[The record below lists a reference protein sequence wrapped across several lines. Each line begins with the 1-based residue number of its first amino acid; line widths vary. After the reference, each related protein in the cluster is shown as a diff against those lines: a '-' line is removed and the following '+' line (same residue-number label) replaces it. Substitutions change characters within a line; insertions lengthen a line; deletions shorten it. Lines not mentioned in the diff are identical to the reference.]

1 MNTSPVLGST
11 WQKQRVWSTAA
22 DRLKR
27 DITWARAIAL
37 GLLIAGAILQTAASQ
52 VPNESVKTALR
63 VVGVLV
69 LAAAPV
75 IQHFKLGTER
85 LRAWIRARS
94 VSEGLKAETY
104 LYLMGVPPYAAD
116 GRDARLLEKMQSILD
131 KAKDLAAHTALVE
144 PLPSAPPQITDI
156 EMYIEQRINQQITDY
171 YRLQARKMAQ
181 RVKIFRELELYFS
194 LAAALLGA
202 LAATKL
208 VPSADAWVAVVTT
221 ISTAVTAHFAASRY
235 EHLVISYGST
245 ANRLEFLRDQWYA
258 NPAAHDAE
266 TFVRQCED
274 AISVENEAWMAEW
287 SRKETGT

>member
-52 VPNESVKTALR
+52 VPNESVKTALH

-75 IQHFKLGTER
+75 IQQFKLGTER

-181 RVKIFRELELYFS
+181 GVKIFRELELYFS

-202 LAATKL
+202 L
-208 VPSADAWVAVVTT
+208 
-221 ISTAVTAHFAASRY
+221 
-235 EHLVISYGST
+235 
-245 ANRLEFLRDQWYA
+245 
-258 NPAAHDAE
+258 
-266 TFVRQCED
+266 
-274 AISVENEAWMAEW
+274 
-287 SRKETGT
+287 